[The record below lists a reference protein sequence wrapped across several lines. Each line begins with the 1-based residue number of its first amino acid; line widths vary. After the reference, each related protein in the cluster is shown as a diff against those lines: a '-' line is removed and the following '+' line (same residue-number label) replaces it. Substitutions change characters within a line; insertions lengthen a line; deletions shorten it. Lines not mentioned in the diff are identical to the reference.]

1 MRDQLVDALSSVK
14 WTTIID
20 ALRPNGTFTINGL
33 QKPFCDLLLE
43 DKDVFLDVLRQAV
56 YEILKVKHP
65 DIDIEST
72 FSTLKIRLSAEDSI
86 PMHELNAKEHEN
98 AIITF
103 DCEIIGMAKVLS
115 YIKECSLSCPKC
127 YTEVHVRADL
137 DKKLPVKLCSNPSCK
152 KMKMEAI
159 RETIKTDNVQ
169 SISLQEPLE
178 SSRNQTPII
187 LRGKIDGN
195 LIGEVFI
202 GQRKRI
208 TGVYR
213 SELDL
218 KKDENEIIIEI
229 TNAEDLDI
237 SDSVVLSQEDIN
249 KIRIDSKSDGFIDK
263 LIDSYAPHIY
273 GMKDVKLA
281 CLLQLAG
288 GTEGVKRPNIN
299 ILLVGDP
306 SMAKSEILKS
316 QNIYS
321 HRSMYTSGKGS
332 SGVGLTLGLAKRDG
346 EFELSAGGF
355 VKPVLPGPPKIF
367 VFSLFN
373 CLNKFAIVFLLNSYI
388 TIYML

>member
-1 MRDQLVDALSSVK
+1 MMTMTESAMRDRLIDALSSVK

-137 DKKLPVKLCSNPSCK
+137 DKKLPAKLCSNPSCK

-229 TNAEDLDI
+229 TNAEVFDI
-237 SDSVVLSQEDIN
+237 SYSVVLSQ
-249 KIRIDSKSDGFIDK
+249 
-263 LIDSYAPHIY
+263 
-273 GMKDVKLA
+273 
-281 CLLQLAG
+281 
-288 GTEGVKRPNIN
+288 
-299 ILLVGDP
+299 
-306 SMAKSEILKS
+306 
-316 QNIYS
+316 
-321 HRSMYTSGKGS
+321 
-332 SGVGLTLGLAKRDG
+332 
-346 EFELSAGGF
+346 
-355 VKPVLPGPPKIF
+355 
-367 VFSLFN
+367 
-373 CLNKFAIVFLLNSYI
+373 
-388 TIYML
+388 